1 MLLHPRTPP
10 RRVGEVIELLYVNA
24 CGTCGERLVYATER
38 NDWNYPYRAH
48 SPDWRG
54 RDCTGLVCGKNPYL
68 YARLVEHVTVEH
80 GGHGA
85 EMLRWREIEVLMP
98 RQYVS
103 LPASRHYLLGKFRP
117 RDTVC

>member
-1 MLLHPRTPP
+1 ML
-10 RRVGEVIELLYVNA
+10 
-24 CGTCGERLVYATER
+24 ERGSSPGKAITIYATER
-38 NDWNYPYRAH
+38 DHFNLPYRARRAQRNGG
-48 SPDWRG
+48 DWESH
-54 RDCTGLVCGKNPYL
+54 LLCGENPYL